1 MEKNEIDYKSVFES
15 VFNGAHEDEIGCI
28 LRSTDVPF
36 SYCERALKEKYL
48 KWKNKLKIALR
59 EDCPEKIL
67 VKLCKAGGERFRSRI
82 LIEREHIPES
92 ALRAMWKKGY
102 VSEFLY
108 YWRLPDDLKREAL
121 KEILNYDDSGNIIF
135 SRYGNDYIL
144 IFLRN
149 QHSFPEDCAMIPDK
163 VIEYFK
169 RNHYDYYDDLDTH
182 IALLKTP
189 LDEKMV
195 SEKSKEIF
203 DSKNML
209 LKLAANPSISDYMIM
224 QLKVKT
230 PTRYMKDVEEVLEEH
245 RQKRDEYRQANGI
258 PLED

>member
-1 MEKNEIDYKSVFES
+1 
-15 VFNGAHEDEIGCI
+15 
-28 LRSTDVPF
+28 
-36 SYCERALKEKYL
+36 
-48 KWKNKLKIALR
+48 
-59 EDCPEKIL
+59 
-67 VKLCKAGGERFRSRI
+67 
-82 LIEREHIPES
+82 
-92 ALRAMWKKGY
+92 
-102 VSEFLY
+102 
-108 YWRLPDDLKREAL
+108 
-121 KEILNYDDSGNIIF
+121 
-135 SRYGNDYIL
+135 
-144 IFLRN
+144 
-149 QHSFPEDCAMIPDK
+149 MIPDK
-163 VIEYFK
+163 VIEYFRK
-169 RNHYDYYDDLDTH
+169 NHYDYYDDLDTH

-258 PLED
+258 ALED